1 MQNFG
6 VAFLIILF
14 NLPSPE
20 KDYAAL
26 PLMAIAILTPLPFYL
41 ILLYKLKVKIIKRCI
56 ECFSKSKIKDEQ
68 AIAEEGEDM
77 LSIDNKNVDKEL
89 EKYVESVNNNGDK
102 PQ

>member
-6 VAFLIILF
+6 VAFLIIMF

-41 ILLYKLKVKIIKRCI
+41 ILLFKLKVKIIKKCI
-56 ECFSKSKIKDEQ
+56 KLCSKSKLDNDNDATKDV
-68 AIAEEGEDM
+68 EEGEKI
-77 LSIDNKNVDKEL
+77 LAIEIPNADNKLKETDKE
-89 EKYVESVNNNGDK
+89 
-102 PQ
+102 